1 MSSRPTST
9 ATPST
14 LREINASLVLAEIR
28 KNAPIS
34 RAEVARRLHMTKPTV
49 GSTLELLLAAG
60 LVREVAPPEARHY
73 GAVFFEPVLDLARVL
88 GLDIGGR
95 FVRGA
100 LSDLDGRPLARCDE
114 PISGSEP
121 GTILAAAVAVRD
133 RLVGEVTPRRPVE
146 LALAGVP
153 GVVDPDEG
161 VIRQSNPPEL
171 EGVAIRAELSAALGM
186 RLQVENDV
194 MLATLGERAAGLAR
208 GVADFAFLSVGTG
221 VGAGLVLGGRP
232 HRGHRGAAG
241 EVDDPPPGKDEAADS
256 PSAPALVALA
266 EQAIA
271 AGEPTSLTGAGTP
284 QGVSGAGEPA
294 SPAHGITPP
303 AIFAAARAG
312 DALARRVVAELVRR
326 IAGRVALIARVVDVE
341 LVVLGGGLGLA
352 SEHLLDDVRAEVA
365 RQVRYAPRV
374 EVSGLGDAPVLTGAL
389 ARGAEIAWASLASR
403 LIAETAPA
411 MAKKEPATSRSTRKD
426 AQ

>member
-194 MLATLGERAAGLAR
+194 MLATLGEHAAGLAR
-208 GVADFAFLSVGTG
+208 GVDDFAFLSVGTG
-221 VGAGLVLGGRP
+221 VGAGLILGGRP

-241 EVDDPPPGKDEAADS
+241 EVDDPPPGTDEAADS

-271 AGEPTSLTGAGTP
+271 AGEPTSLTGAVTP
-284 QGVSGAGEPA
+284 Q
-294 SPAHGITPP
+294 
-303 AIFAAARAG
+303 AIFAVARAG
-312 DALARRVVAELVRR
+312 DALAGRVVGELVRR

-352 SEHLLDDVRAEVA
+352 SEHLLDDIRAEVA